1 MTLNATERMRR
12 RPAVPLVV
20 TRQPYCHHVEPT
32 GQELMGVSE
41 IAEYLG
47 VSRQRVD
54 ALARTKADFPAP
66 AASLQAGRV
75 WRRQEVEAWAK
86 SSGRLR

>member
-1 MTLNATERMRR
+1 
-12 RPAVPLVV
+12 
-20 TRQPYCHHVEPT
+20 VEPA
-32 GQELMGVSE
+32 GEDLMGVAE

-75 WRRQEVEAWAK
+75 WRRQEVEAWARA
-86 SSGRLR
+86 SGRLQ